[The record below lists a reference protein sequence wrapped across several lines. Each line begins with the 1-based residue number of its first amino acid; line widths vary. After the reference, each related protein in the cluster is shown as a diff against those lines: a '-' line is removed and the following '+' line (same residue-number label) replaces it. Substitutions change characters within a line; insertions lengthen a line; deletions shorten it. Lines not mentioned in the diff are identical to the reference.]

1 MLKHLTKVSLR
12 IFFFLPFVTSGNAF
26 ATVKL
31 QKLKISDELL
41 SGVENFSSFVRIESG
56 SYKMGSPTNE
66 YGRKNDEQSH
76 MVKISKPFWISKFEL
91 TNREWNLVLKKS
103 FKKENRFFSN

>member
-56 SYKMGSPTNE
+56 SYKWEARLMSMVEKMTN
-66 YGRKNDEQSH
+66 NL

-91 TNREWNLVLKKS
+91 TNREWNLV
-103 FKKENRFFSN
+103 FEEEFQKENRFFS